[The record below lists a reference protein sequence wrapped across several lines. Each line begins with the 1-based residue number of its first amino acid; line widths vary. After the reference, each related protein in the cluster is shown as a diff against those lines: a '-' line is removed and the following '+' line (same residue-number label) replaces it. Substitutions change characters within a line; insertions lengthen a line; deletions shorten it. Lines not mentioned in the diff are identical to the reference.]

1 MVATSPLPP
10 GPASASALLTVLPR
24 PGIKKFSE
32 IQFNRNVSSASIVL
46 RIIRNDNDK
55 QRVLG
60 QGSAAQQQ
68 QQHQLNFNFNL
79 ISRYTL
85 ENRGCGK
92 PRNI

>member
-1 MVATSPLPP
+1 MASLVRNEWSRLLPP
-10 GPASASALLTVLPR
+10 APWPASASALLTVLPR

-60 QGSAAQQQ
+60 QGSAAQKQQ
-68 QQHQLNFNFNL
+68 QEHNQV
-79 ISRYTL
+79 
-85 ENRGCGK
+85 
-92 PRNI
+92 

>member
-1 MVATSPLPP
+1 MRNGHLIKWPQWSGTSGRDSPPLPH
-10 GPASASALLTVLPR
+10 GTASASALLTVLPR

-60 QGSAAQQQ
+60 QGSAAAQKQQQ
-68 QQHQLNFNFNL
+68 EHNQV
-79 ISRYTL
+79 
-85 ENRGCGK
+85 
-92 PRNI
+92 

>member
-1 MVATSPLPP
+1 MRNGHLIKWPQWSGTSGREWGDLPTT
-10 GPASASALLTVLPR
+10 ASASALLTVLPR

-68 QQHQLNFNFNL
+68 QEQQHQV
-79 ISRYTL
+79 
-85 ENRGCGK
+85 
-92 PRNI
+92 

>member
-1 MVATSPLPP
+1 MASVVRNEWSRLPTP
-10 GPASASALLTVLPR
+10 PHGTASASALLTVLPR

-46 RIIRNDNDK
+46 RIIPNDNDK

-68 QQHQLNFNFNL
+68 QEQQHQV
-79 ISRYTL
+79 
-85 ENRGCGK
+85 
-92 PRNI
+92 